1 MPDRQAFHPIHGA
14 DPNDGERAVITQLKE
29 HFAELRAHITG
40 ALPANRERALALTH
54 LEDSCMRAV
63 RSVLEGQ
70 PPARP

>member
-1 MPDRQAFHPIHGA
+1 MPDRPAFHPIYGA
-14 DPNDGERAVITQLKE
+14 DPNDGERELIKQLKD
-29 HFAELRAHITG
+29 HFAELRAHLTG

-70 PPARP
+70 PPQRA